1 MFNLSL
7 GPGRSRNWF
16 GLGIGPGRP
25 LTDRDA
31 RAAHY
36 RRRSEQVHAIAK
48 VTADAAAR
56 NTLMAVAA
64 DYDML
69 ARAMENTYMPDP
81 IPASE

>member
-1 MFNLSL
+1 
-7 GPGRSRNWF
+7 
-16 GLGIGPGRP
+16 

-36 RRRSEQVHAIAK
+36 RRRSEQVRAIAN

-56 NTLMAVAA
+56 DTLMAVAA

-81 IPASE
+81 IPASD